1 MLKFLNKY
9 KMVLVLLVALI
20 FGVLLDI
27 ATIILEDA
35 LIYVDENY
43 LSSVFGAVC
52 TVAVLGNA
60 ILSIIIGAS
69 EQKIMGISF
78 QSVLRKTLFGRNM
91 FYSITVTLIT
101 IILAALAYA
110 HEWYTTITFFLAS
123 LVTTIVLTSVEIWRT
138 LSNVDVQRELVFEII
153 GRSSASE
160 CHSYIVSWFQ
170 NLRTAISLKN
180 QNDIEQYVNLLDQL
194 SSKASSDKNSVEN
207 CIASELPETFRAACE
222 SYGFVYGYELIAR
235 INRLRIDS
243 YLEEEPV
250 VLEYI
255 HSTKYRAAD
264 EIAIRNMNLTVDN
277 IIKSDS
283 IPHDIKWGVIFGL
296 IHCLNDNVSLTL
308 DDKRERIGSIFKC
321 LCSLRDGEYEEIKVD
336 VLLSLF
342 REEILLKDDR
352 NKREWL
358 HLLLV
363 EHLMIHNLYNQDKCF
378 IKTISEMFRALFFY
392 VHYET
397 ETLTESYRNDLRE
410 LYSISVTRRDVT
422 PISFASLI
430 EHNREDVVTWLA
442 EDAVTFEWRRS
453 IKWDYY
459 PKVHPSKSIVW
470 DRESVLRFAYC
481 YFKVIGSARNG
492 HPFMT
497 VLKSQNLSN
506 DDREGL
512 CKLITSL
519 YSSNGLS
526 EEAIAVMEQI
536 AQFIG
541 CSELYDHH
549 DNREQKYFQDEL
561 VKLIGDKNI
570 QASKRGLCSNDELIT
585 KLCNNMKKSRG
596 LHINQSISCVPY
608 TRQRL
613 RPNLVEISPNYM
625 DMSAYRIT
633 HVALKI
639 INAVISRKLSQI
651 EVGFDADGVNTLL
664 RQVEAGNYQYRNY
677 AYINDLALKEEVIS
691 SEDFHKLSEALKKIP
706 EDKQSDIT
714 SYVFLMVPQIDCR
727 IDVDYHLGDPTD
739 LQCEEFIRTHE
750 IADEYYQINGY
761 KLDYVHAIRFVREN
775 FKVEYIDLKI
785 HVAVDENTGFKL
797 NFRRR
802 KTG

>member
-1 MLKFLNKY
+1 MLKFLNKH
-9 KMVLVLLVALI
+9 KMVLVLLIALI
-20 FGVLLDI
+20 LGVLLDI
-27 ATIILEDA
+27 ATRILEES

-43 LSSVFGAVC
+43 LGSVFGAVC

-110 HEWYTTITFFLAS
+110 HEWYTTITFLLAS

-153 GRSSASE
+153 RRSSASE

-170 NLRTAISLKN
+170 NLRTAISLKD
-180 QNDIEQYVNLLDQL
+180 QNDIEQYVNLLYQL
-194 SSKASSDKNSVEN
+194 SSKAFSEKNPVEN
-207 CIASELPETFRAACE
+207 CIVSELPETFRVACE
-222 SYGFVYGYELIAR
+222 SYGFVYAYELIAR
-235 INRLRIDS
+235 INRLRVDS

-255 HSTKYRAAD
+255 HAMKYRAAN
-264 EIAIRNMNLTVDN
+264 EMVIRNMNLTVDN
-277 IIKSDS
+277 IIKSDG

-296 IHCLNDNVSLTL
+296 VHCLNDNVSLAL
-308 DDKRERIGSIFKC
+308 DDKRERIGSILKC

-342 REEILLKDDR
+342 REEILLKDDKS
-352 NKREWL
+352 KREWL

-363 EHLMIHNLYNQDKCF
+363 EHLMLHNLYNQDKCF

-410 LYSISVTRRDVT
+410 LYSVSIARRDVT
-422 PISFASLI
+422 SISFASLI
-430 EHNREDVVTWLA
+430 EHNREAVVTWLA

-453 IKWDYY
+453 IRWDYY

-481 YFKVIGSARNG
+481 YFKVIGSAKNG

-497 VLKSQNLSN
+497 ALKAQNLSN
-506 DDREGL
+506 DDRESI

-519 YSSNGLS
+519 YGSNGFS
-526 EEAIAVMEQI
+526 EEAILVMEQI

-541 CSELYDHH
+541 RSELYDHH
-549 DNREQKYFQDEL
+549 DEREQKYFQDEL
-561 VKLIGDKNI
+561 VRLLGNRNT
-570 QASKRGLCSNDELIT
+570 QASQSGSCSNDELIT
-585 KLCNNMKKSRG
+585 KLCNDMEKSRG
-596 LHINQSISCVPY
+596 LHINQGLSCIPY
-608 TRQRL
+608 TRHRL
-613 RPNLVEISPNYM
+613 RPSLVEMSPNYM
-625 DMSAYRIT
+625 DASVYRII

-639 INAVISRKLSQI
+639 INGVIERKLSQI
-651 EVGFDADGVNTLL
+651 EIGFDADGVNVLL
-664 RQVEAGNYQYRNY
+664 QQVQSGNYQYRNY
-677 AYINDLALKEEVIS
+677 AFINDLALKEEVTS
-691 SEDFHKLSEALKKIP
+691 SEEFHKLSEALKKIP

-714 SYVFLMVPQIDCR
+714 SYVFLTVPQIDCR
-727 IDVDYHLGDPTD
+727 IDVDYHLEDPTD
-739 LQCEEFIRTHE
+739 LQCEEFVQTHE
-750 IADEYYQINGY
+750 IADGYYQINGY

-775 FKVEYIDLKI
+775 FKVEYIELKV
-785 HVAVDENTGFKL
+785 HVAVNEDTGFRV